1 MTEAMLV
8 ALALF
13 VAWGSLTSP
22 HRPFSWGMY
31 SGSAK
36 AFLWTELPDHPRVL
50 GYDELG
56 LAPDSHFLSLPELRK
71 LADQKPLPAPAH
83 GLIVG
88 YRYNWL
94 VTGTGGR
101 AFRVTGPLPPGAELD
116 QLVALLRRLP
126 VR

>member
-13 VAWGSLTSP
+13 VAWGSLTGP

-36 AFLWTELPDHPRVL
+36 AFLWAELSDHPRVL

-56 LAPDSHFLSLPELRK
+56 L
-71 LADQKPLPAPAH
+71 
-83 GLIVG
+83 
-88 YRYNWL
+88 
-94 VTGTGGR
+94 
-101 AFRVTGPLPPGAELD
+101 
-116 QLVALLRRLP
+116 VALLRRLP